1 VKLRPSILLTL
12 LTIWATVLW
21 GAGVPQPLAQ
31 NAQPLDAVE
40 RVPMPKM
47 DNAVLEARA
56 QVLDAAGPFHF
67 AEAIEVALTP
77 WDSGTW
83 EWLPDGTA
91 LWRLRVESPEARSL
105 NLGFTQYAMPAGGQ
119 LFLYSADY
127 KSVLGPFT
135 DEYNQPHGQLWTP
148 LVPGSELVVEVQ
160 VPGEALGELKLTL
173 GAVNHGFRDIGGS
186 ANKSGSCNVDVVCPQ
201 GDAWRDQIRSV
212 AVYGTGGT
220 RFCTGALVNNTA
232 QDGRPFFLTANH
244 CGITESNAASVVV
257 YWNYQNS
264 TCRTPG
270 STASGSA
277 GNGSLSQFNSGA
289 VLRARNSASDF
300 TLLELT
306 APVPRAVNPF
316 FAGWDRSGA
325 NALTSVGI
333 HHPNGEEKRI
343 SFDNDPTTIT
353 SYLQTT
359 VPGAGTHLRVADWD
373 LGTTEP
379 GSSGSPLFDQNK
391 RIVGQ
396 LHGGYAACGN
406 DLADW
411 YGRFSVSWTGGG
423 TSATRLR
430 DWLDPLNTGATVLD
444 GRGLSDFASGGATL
458 IDDTHGTG
466 DGDGVAERGEQ
477 GIQLTIPIRNVGS
490 TAATGVSATLASL
503 TPGVTITSAVSTY
516 PNIAAGQTT
525 SNATPFEI
533 SIGPAHPCGAPVSLL
548 VEVTS
553 ATDSGSFQ
561 VILPTGPVCD
571 VIPDLSSGG
580 MPLLVDSTGNGNGN
594 GIADPGESTLEM
606 SFPVSNAGATAN
618 GVFAVLQS
626 LTPTAS
632 VVQDTSSYPAIP
644 TGQVRLNSQPF
655 VLALHPAH
663 PCGEP
668 VELELHVNSGIE
680 VRAIPHKIPTG
691 AVNPGQTVAV
701 SKTVTPGTVFGANP
715 ETVTTPIVVSE
726 AGTVA
731 DVDLTVTIPH
741 TWLEDLD
748 IHLRSPSGTTVH
760 LFNRLGGSDD
770 NLTNTTFDDEATL
783 SISSG
788 TAPFTGRF
796 RPFQALS
803 AFDGQPAQ
811 GTWQVIVVDNASLD
825 TGVIQSLTLAM
836 TIHPVA
842 CAPPKSVNKGDV
854 NKDGAVT
861 PSDAQA
867 AFECFLLGE
876 CGPEKDLVAADV
888 APDDGDDCVGTDD
901 GDGLVTPADAQRIF
915 RMALGIEVP
924 CP

>member
-1 VKLRPSILLTL
+1 MNLRLSVFFALLVM
-12 LTIWATVLW
+12 WATALS

-31 NAQPLDAVE
+31 NAQSLGAVE

-47 DNAVLEARA
+47 DNSLLEARA

-91 LWRLRVESPEARSL
+91 LWRLLVESPEARSL

-160 VPGEALGELKLTL
+160 LPGEEIGNLKLVL

-201 GDAWRDQIRSV
+201 GDAWRDQIQSV

-270 STASGSA
+270 SAASGGA
-277 GNGSLSQFNSGA
+277 GNGSLTQFNSGA
-289 VLRARNSASDF
+289 VLRARNAESDF
-300 TLLELT
+300 TLLELST
-306 APVPRAVNPF
+306 PVARAVNPF

-325 NALTSVGI
+325 NALTSVAI

-343 SFDNDPTTIT
+343 SFENDPTTIT
-353 SYLQTT
+353 SYLQAA
-359 VPGAGTHLRVADWD
+359 VPGNGTHLRVADWD

-406 DLADW
+406 NLDDW
-411 YGRFSVSWTGGG
+411 YGRFSISWTGGG
-423 TSATRLR
+423 TSSTRLR
-430 DWLDPLNTGATVLD
+430 DWLDPLNTGETALE
-444 GRGLSDFASGGATL
+444 GRGLSDFASGGAII

-466 DGDGVAERGEQ
+466 DGDGIAERGEQ
-477 GIQLTIPIRNVGS
+477 GIQLTIPMRNVGS
-490 TAATGVSATLASL
+490 ATATGISVTLVSLS
-503 TPGVTITSAVSTY
+503 PGVTVDSAVSTY
-516 PNIAAGQTT
+516 PDIAAGQSS
-525 SNATPFEI
+525 SNTTPFAI
-533 SIGPAHPCGAPVSLL
+533 SVGPTHPCGTSISLVL
-548 VEVTS
+548 QVTS
-553 ATDSGSFQ
+553 ASSDGNFQ
-561 VILPTGPVCD
+561 VIVPTGPVCN
-571 VIPDLSSGG
+571 VIPDLASGG
-580 MPLLVDSTGNGNGN
+580 TPVLVDSTGNGNGN
-594 GIADPGESTLEM
+594 GVADPGETALQV
-606 SFPVSNAGATAN
+606 SFPVSNAGGAAE
-618 GVFAVLQS
+618 GVFAILQS
-626 LTPTAS
+626 MTPTAT
-632 VVQDTSSYPAIP
+632 VVQDTRSYPTIP
-644 TGQVRLNSQPF
+644 TGQMRLNSLPF
-655 VLALHPAH
+655 VVALDPSH

-668 VELELHVNSGIE
+668 VELELHVNSGLE
-680 VRAIPHKIPTG
+680 VRTIPHKLPTG
-691 AVNPGQTVAV
+691 AVNTGQVVPV

-715 ETVTTPIVVSE
+715 ETVITPIVVPE
-726 AGTVA
+726 VGTVT

-748 IHLRSPSGTTVH
+748 IFLRSPSGTTVH
-760 LFNRLGGSDD
+760 LFNRLGTSDD
-770 NLTNTTFDDEATL
+770 NLTNTTFDDEAAL
-783 SISSG
+783 PISSG
-788 TAPFTGRF
+788 SAPFTGRF

-803 AFDGQPAQ
+803 AFDGQPVQ
-811 GTWQVIVVDNASLD
+811 GIWQVIVVDNASLD
-825 TGVIQSLTLAM
+825 SGVIQSLTLAM
-836 TIHPVA
+836 TIHPVT
-842 CAPPKSVNKGDV
+842 CAPPKAAKGDV
-854 NKDGAVT
+854 NKDGNVT
-861 PSDAQA
+861 PADAQA
-867 AFECFLLGE
+867 AFECFLLGD
-876 CGPEKDLVAADV
+876 CGPGKDLLAADV
-888 APDDGDDCVGTDD
+888 APDNGDGCVGE
-901 GDGLVTPADAQRIF
+901 GDGNGIITPADAERIF
-915 RMALGIEVP
+915 RLALGMESP